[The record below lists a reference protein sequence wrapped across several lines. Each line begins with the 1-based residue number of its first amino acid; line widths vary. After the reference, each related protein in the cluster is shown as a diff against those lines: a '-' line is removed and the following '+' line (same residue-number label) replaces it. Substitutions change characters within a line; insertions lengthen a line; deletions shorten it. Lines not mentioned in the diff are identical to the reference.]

1 MANGTREAVVIRMA
15 AFRCVETGEVV
26 ETGPFHD
33 ILRLPGAFEADLDA
47 WEAGFV
53 DARGRFL
60 DRRQAAAA
68 VGVRGSLESHSFFR
82 GDADPTLEAGH
93 PESWRRDGLRA
104 AAA

>member
-1 MANGTREAVVIRMA
+1 MASESREAVVIRMA
-15 AFRCVETGEVV
+15 AFRSVETGEVV
-26 ETGPFHD
+26 QTGPFHD
-33 ILRLPGAFEADLDA
+33 ILRLPGAFDADLDE

-68 VGVRGSLESHSFFR
+68 VGVRGNLESHSFFR

-93 PESWRRDGLRA
+93 LESWRRDDLRA
-104 AAA
+104 VAA

>member
-1 MANGTREAVVIRMA
+1 MANDTREAVVIRVA
-15 AFRCVETGEVV
+15 AFRSVETGEVV

-33 ILRLPGAFEADLDA
+33 ILRLPGAIDADLDA

-60 DRRQAAAA
+60 DRRQAAAT
-68 VGVRGSLESHSFFR
+68 VGVQGSLESRSFFR

-93 PESWRRDGLRA
+93 LESWRHDDLRA
-104 AAA
+104 AAV